1 MHVEYIVLCLELSKC
16 SVIVNDDDGDVVVF
30 SCYVVSD
37 SFATPWTVL
46 ARSSD
51 DGENDGD
58 CGSDGDDEGDA
69 DADDADGDSD
79 RIRFLFFFPQSAFPA
94 HAALTIPPL
103 LRLASSLPRALSAQ
117 RAFHNLSQV
126 CRKHSF
132 IAFLRVLK
140 SSPCRVLSDSCSWS
154 MSTIVSST
162 LLFLPS
168 VNISSSAW
176 DSNLEMAFP

>member
-1 MHVEYIVLCLELSKC
+1 MIMMV
-16 SVIVNDDDGDVVVF
+16 VIVVVF

-79 RIRFLFFFPQSAFPA
+79 RISFLFFFPQCAFPA
-94 HAALTIPPL
+94 HAALTIHL
-103 LRLASSLPRALSAQ
+103 
-117 RAFHNLSQV
+117 
-126 CRKHSF
+126 C
-132 IAFLRVLK
+132 
-140 SSPCRVLSDSCSWS
+140 
-154 MSTIVSST
+154 
-162 LLFLPS
+162 
-168 VNISSSAW
+168 
-176 DSNLEMAFP
+176 